1 MEERIFISKDVVFN
15 EKGFHFKTRFQ
26 SDTHLA
32 TKNRLATRFQSD
44 TLLATKNRLATS
56 LQIFQ
61 TSLVPPTIP
70 NTSGPPVTHQVPA
83 INLSHVTL
91 YPLTS
96 S

>member
-1 MEERIFISKDVVFN
+1 MWCSMKMVFY
-15 EKGFHFKTRFQ
+15 FKTRFQSDTHLATKNLLATRFQ

-32 TKNRLATRFQSD
+32 TKNRLATY
-44 TLLATKNRLATS
+44 

-61 TSLVPPTIP
+61 ILLVPPAIP
-70 NTSGPPVTHQVPA
+70 NTLGPPVTHQVLA

-91 YPLTS
+91 HPLTS